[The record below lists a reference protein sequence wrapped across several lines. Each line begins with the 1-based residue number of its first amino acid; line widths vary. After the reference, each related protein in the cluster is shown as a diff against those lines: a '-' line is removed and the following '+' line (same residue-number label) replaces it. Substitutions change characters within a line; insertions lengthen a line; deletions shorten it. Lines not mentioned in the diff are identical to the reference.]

1 MHYIE
6 SWFWIPEDKI
16 KYMDEN
22 LISLETVQKRV
33 YWLRGHKVMLSTDLA
48 ELYETEARKLIQ
60 AVKRNLE
67 RFPDDFMFQ
76 LNEKEFRNLR
86 SQIVISNSGGN
97 RYAPYA
103 FTEQGVAMLSSILHS
118 KRAIQVNIQIMRT
131 FVKLREL
138 IDTNKDL
145 AIRLEVLESRYDEQF
160 KIVFDAIRE
169 LMEPVKDSK
178 KPIGFSI

>member
-76 LNEKEFRNLR
+76 LTLEENTTLR
-86 SQIVISNSGGN
+86 SQFVILKKGEHTK
-97 RYAPYA
+97 YPPYA

-145 AIRLEVLESRYDEQF
+145 AIRLEALESRYDEQF

-169 LMEPVKDSK
+169 LMEPVN
-178 KPIGFSI
+178 

>member
-1 MHYIE
+1 MN
-6 SWFWIPEDKI
+6 
-16 KYMDEN
+16 EN

-33 YWLRGHKVMLSTDLA
+33 YWLRGHKVMLS
-48 ELYETEARKLIQ
+48 
-60 AVKRNLE
+60 LE

-86 SQIVISNSGGN
+86 SQFVISSSGGN

-103 FTEQGVAMLSSILHS
+103 STEQGVAMLSSILHS

-145 AIRLEVLESRYDEQF
+145 AMRLEALESHYDEQF

-169 LMEPVKDSK
+169 LMEPVNDSK